1 MTAITTTAATT
12 TPLKD
17 APFTLTATG
26 LTKTFGNRTLWS
38 GFSFTAESGT
48 MTAITGPSGAGKTTL
63 LNCVGLLEGFDAG
76 QIACGPWSFTGGPR
90 HHVGARERSCLR
102 EVLGF
107 LFQNYGLVETWNVR
121 RNLMVPL
128 RNRRALTS
136 RAREAMITQAL
147 ERVGLPGTQKTM
159 IYTLSGGEQQR
170 VALARLILKNP
181 SVVLADEP
189 TSALDH
195 ANRDLVL
202 GVLQELADT
211 GSLVLIATHSD
222 HVADRCTGRVELGPA
237 DQDQRHGADQRS
249 AVIST
254 S

>member
-1 MTAITTTAATT
+1 MTAITTTAVTM

-26 LTKTFGNRTLWS
+26 LTKTFGNRTLWD
-38 GFSFTAESGT
+38 GFSFTAESST

-76 QIACGPWSFTGGPR
+76 QITYGPWSFTGGPP
-90 HHVGARERSCLR
+90 HHVGSWERSCLR

-128 RNRRALTS
+128 RNRRGLS
-136 RAREAMITQAL
+136 SKAREAMITQAL
-147 ERVGLPGTQKTM
+147 ERVGLPEAQKTM
-159 IYTLSGGEQQR
+159 IYTLSGGQQQR
-170 VALARLILKNP
+170 VALARLILKDP

-211 GSLVLIATHSD
+211 GALVLIATHSD

-237 DQDQRHGADQRS
+237 HQEQRHEADPRP
-249 AVIST
+249 AVTST